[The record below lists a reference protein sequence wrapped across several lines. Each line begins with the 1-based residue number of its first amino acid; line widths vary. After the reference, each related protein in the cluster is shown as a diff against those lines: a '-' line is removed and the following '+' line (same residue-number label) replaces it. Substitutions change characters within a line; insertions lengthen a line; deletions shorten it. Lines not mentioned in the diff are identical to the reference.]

1 MKLNQHDWTD
11 AVRAALRDAEAAPP
25 AGGWERLERALAES
39 EAAKTAAAAVRVP
52 RWRIRVRRGLSAAAA
67 VLLLA
72 LTGGYMWRA
81 ADRLP
86 QTLPAAGPAVADVQG
101 GLATD
106 GVRADETDEVGDA
119 EVAAERLA
127 EALAAP
133 RGTVAGNLAALSSSR
148 RGQHVQDVAADA
160 AAERAVWVDAASEES
175 SAAPKRGADEARA
188 AKRADAVRDV
198 VSDAA
203 GEQSRDAA
211 PAVAGNDRPR
221 TAARGDWQPSAA
233 VRRPSVP
240 AERRSSFAL
249 HAAGMPGS
257 GGGGAMRGMIDAA
270 APSEGPVVLTT
281 LEHAPGDVVANVV
294 RDLSQVRPSSYDYRH
309 RQPVSV
315 GLAFRYAFAY
325 GLSLETGVNYTL
337 LRSDVTSSGRA
348 ATFDQRLHF
357 VGVPLRMNWQFLER
371 GPLSLYIG
379 AGGQVE
385 KCVSARFGERRVD
398 ETGVQWS
405 LSAVAG
411 AQCRL
416 GGPVGLYFE
425 PEASWYLNDTSLR
438 TSRTDRPTTFTL
450 RLGVR
455 FSF

>member
-1 MKLNQHDWTD
+1 MKPNQHDWTD

-25 AGGWERLERALAES
+25 AGGWERLERALSAA
-39 EAAKTAAAAVRVP
+39 EAAKEAAAAGRVP
-52 RWRIRVRRGLSAAAA
+52 RWRIYVRRGLSAAA

-86 QTLPAAGPAVADVQG
+86 QTLPAPGSGMADVQNG
-101 GLATD
+101 RAAD
-106 GVRADETDEVGDA
+106 GVRADEVGDA

-133 RGTVAGNLAALSSSR
+133 RGTAAGNLAALSSSR

-160 AAERAVWVDAASEES
+160 AAERAVRVDAASEES

-211 PAVAGNDRPR
+211 SAVAGNDRPR

-233 VRRPSVP
+233 VRRPSVL

-257 GGGGAMRGMIDAA
+257 GGGGAMRGMIADA

-337 LRSDVTSSGRA
+337 LRSDVTTSGRA

-398 ETGVQWS
+398 EKGVQWS

>member
-1 MKLNQHDWTD
+1 MKPNQHDWTD

-25 AGGWERLERALAES
+25 AGGWERLERALSAA
-39 EAAKTAAAAVRVP
+39 EAAKAAAAAGRVP
-52 RWRIRVRRGLSAAAA
+52 RWRIYVRCGLSAAA

-86 QTLPAAGPAVADVQG
+86 QTLPAPGPGMADVQNG
-101 GLATD
+101 RAAD
-106 GVRADETDEVGDA
+106 GVCAGEADDA
-119 EVAAERLA
+119 EAEAERLV
-127 EALAAP
+127 EALVAP
-133 RGTVAGNLAALSSSR
+133 RGTAVGHLAVAPSSR
-148 RGQHVQDVAADA
+148 RVRPAQEVAADA
-160 AAERAVWVDAASEES
+160 AAERTVQADVVSGES
-175 SAAPKRGADEARA
+175 SATAERGADEDRA

-203 GEQSRDAA
+203 GERPQDAA
-211 PAVAGNDRPR
+211 AADDR
-221 TAARGDWQPSAA
+221 ARRALRDDRWSDAA
-233 VRRPSVP
+233 VRRPSARV
-240 AERRSSFAL
+240 ERRSSFAF

-257 GGGGAMRGMIDAA
+257 GGGGAMRGMIAEA

-281 LEHAPGDVVANVV
+281 LEHAPGDVVTNVV

-337 LRSDVTSSGRA
+337 LRSDVTTSGRA

-357 VGVPLRMNWQFLER
+357 VGVPLRMNWQFFEQ